1 MALRDKREMAISTT
15 TSAEKGRE
23 VMEPYIG
30 VLRRLVET
38 LKGVDLEELLPKP
51 HK

>member
-1 MALRDKREMAISTT
+1 MVISTT
-15 TSAEKGRE
+15 ASAEKGRE

-30 VLRRLVET
+30 VLCHLVEI
-38 LKGVDLEELLPKP
+38 LKGADLEELLPKP